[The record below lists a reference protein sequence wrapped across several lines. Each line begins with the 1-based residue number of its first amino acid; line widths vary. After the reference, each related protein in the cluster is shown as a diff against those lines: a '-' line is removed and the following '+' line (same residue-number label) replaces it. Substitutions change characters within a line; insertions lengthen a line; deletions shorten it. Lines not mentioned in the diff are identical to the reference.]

1 MTATH
6 YDIGG
11 YLDTARELAAE
22 AARHADRIDAAR
34 ELPAELAHAIADSG
48 FFRLLVPRSLGGAE
62 LEMPDYLRLVEVF
75 AEADASTA
83 WTFNQNNVWA
93 TNSTRLPL
101 QTAREIWDDPRAVV
115 TNGPPL
121 PGARAELADGGYRIS
136 GRWTFSTG
144 CDHATWIAALAPV
157 ATAAEKDLPP
167 ADDPNTP
174 VMLVPRQDVK
184 IVDDWHASGL
194 RGTASYGFEVDGLF
208 VPSVRSFSVAWP
220 PREDGPLYVIPTT
233 LLFASG
239 FSTIAL
245 GVARAALDTAIDV
258 AGGKVPARLR
268 GKLRDYTTTQ
278 RQVGEAMATW
288 RSAKAFLREAVGE
301 VWRSA
306 CRGGALTIDERINL
320 RIATTHAIR
329 LAARVV
335 DSGYNLCGS
344 GAIFEGHPIQR
355 RFQDVHVITQHLQ
368 GRMTHYDTAGQFYL
382 GLEPEGQF

>member
-1 MTATH
+1 MTSAT
-6 YDIGG
+6 YDIGR
-11 YLDTARELAAE
+11 YLDTARELAGE
-22 AARHADRIDAAR
+22 AARHADRIDSTR

-101 QTAREIWDDPRAVV
+101 QTAREIWADPRAVV

-121 PGARAELADGGYRIS
+121 PGARAEPVDGGHRIS

-157 ATAAEKDLPP
+157 STDDGAGALP

-174 VMLVPRQDVK
+174 VMLVPKNDVK

-194 RGTASYGFEVDGLF
+194 RGTASYGFEVDDLF

-245 GVARAALDTAIDV
+245 GVARAALDTAVDV

-288 RSAKAFLREAVGE
+288 RSAKAFLREAVGQ
-301 VWRSA
+301 VWNSA
-306 CRGGALTIDERINL
+306 CRDGALTTDERISL

-329 LAARVV
+329 LAAQVV
-335 DSGYNLCGS
+335 DSAYNLCGS
-344 GAIFEGHPIQR
+344 GAIFKNHPIQR

-368 GRMTHYDTAGQFYL
+368 GRMTHYDTAGQFFL
-382 GLEPEGQF
+382 GLEPRGQF